1 MGMSVGKK
9 GKINSD
15 INVTPLVDVV
25 LVLLI
30 IFMVITP
37 MLQKGRPVQLPTTA
51 NPSALPEDENE
62 LLISVSYNGPGNPV
76 SVWLETKEVNLPD
89 LETLLQETFQRN
101 PNKRITLKGDKRL
114 SYGEVKDVMM
124 VVNRAGFSGV
134 GIVAEK
140 SGIPGV

>member
-1 MGMSVGKK
+1 MGMSPVKK
-9 GKINSD
+9 GKINAE

-37 MLQKGRPVQLPTTA
+37 MLQKGRPVQLPTTH
-51 NPSALPEDENE
+51 NPAALPEDENE
-62 LLISVSYNGPGNPV
+62 LLISVAYTGEGNPV
-76 SVWLETKEVNLPD
+76 SVWLETKEVAVAD
-89 LETLLQETFQRN
+89 LETLLLETYQRN

-114 SYGEVKDVMM
+114 QFGQVKDVMM
-124 VVNRAGFSGV
+124 VVNKAGFSGV

-140 SGIPGV
+140 SGVPGV

>member
-9 GKINSD
+9 GKINSE

-30 IFMVITP
+30 IFMVVTP
-37 MLQKGRPVQLPTTA
+37 MLQKGRPVQLPTTN

-62 LLISVSYNGPGNPV
+62 LLISVAFTGPGNPV
-76 SVWLETKEVNLPD
+76 SVWLETKEVALGD

-114 SYGEVKDVMM
+114 SFGEVKDVMM
-124 VVNRAGFSGV
+124 IVNKAGFSGV

>member
-1 MGMSVGKK
+1 MGMAVGKK
-9 GKINSD
+9 GKINSE

-30 IFMVITP
+30 IFMVVTP
-37 MLQKGRPVQLPTTA
+37 MLQKGRPVQLPTTS

-62 LLISVSYNGPGNPV
+62 LLISVAYNGQGNPV
-76 SVWLETKEVNLPD
+76 SVWLETKEVALPD
-89 LETLLQETFQRN
+89 LETLLLETYQRN
-101 PNKRITLKGDKRL
+101 PNKRVTLKGDKRL
-114 SYGEVKDVMM
+114 SYGDVKDVMM

-140 SGIPGV
+140 TGVPGV